1 MTLLFI
7 TKLIYSSV
15 VTCRIWMSNKPE
27 FLLVISI
34 TSKANWLVYWLQQS
48 DHRSSYRQPVN
59 LWWVLLLASH
69 PCFLWFVQLISQG
82 GALPMTQIVSISSQ
96 ITATWKD
103 WRCHRWNPSHRSLPQ
118 LMGLKPFTGTFSQSP
133 LSSRPDWKQGAK
145 VTSSWRGNVTYITKA
160 DVVVTVFPQHPDVK
174 AVFTE
179 ELAKAED
186 KVNDDE
192 KCSFDISFDRILRKW
207 FGDFMLRTTGKE
219 WNSRGAYL
227 GWKSSI
233 ITTNHSAPV
242 DFCGHIGCRL
252 FAIFLCPIW
261 CCGVLLVPHLPWQ
274 DLQGPD
280 HSFRFHCLGQVH
292 SVLFDSTAQQT
303 EMHLLYY
310 DDQWTVPNI
319 H

>member
-1 MTLLFI
+1 MNEQQTGVSFGHFHNIESQLAGVLVAAERPPVIIQTASEFVM
-7 TKLIYSSV
+7 SVAAGQSSMFSV
-15 VTCRIWMSNKPE
+15 VRTVDKPGGCIAYDPNRLHFFSDNCHMEGLEMSQVEPFTQK
-27 FLLVISI
+27 FASIDGIKAFHRDLLS
-34 TSKANWLVYWLQQS
+34 
-48 DHRSSYRQPVN
+48 
-59 LWWVLLLASH
+59 
-69 PCFLWFVQLISQG
+69 
-82 GALPMTQIVSISSQ
+82 
-96 ITATWKD
+96 
-103 WRCHRWNPSHRSLPQ
+103 
-118 LMGLKPFTGTFSQSP
+118 KPFVFKTRLEARRKSDKF
-133 LSSRPDWKQGAK
+133 LE
-145 VTSSWRGNVTYITKA
+145 GNVTYITKA

-261 CCGVLLVPHLPWQ
+261 CCACCWYHIYRGKTFKDQTIH
-274 DLQGPD
+274 
-280 HSFRFHCLGQVH
+280 
-292 SVLFDSTAQQT
+292 FDFTAGTSAQC
-303 EMHLLYY
+303 
-310 DDQWTVPNI
+310 VV
-319 H
+319 